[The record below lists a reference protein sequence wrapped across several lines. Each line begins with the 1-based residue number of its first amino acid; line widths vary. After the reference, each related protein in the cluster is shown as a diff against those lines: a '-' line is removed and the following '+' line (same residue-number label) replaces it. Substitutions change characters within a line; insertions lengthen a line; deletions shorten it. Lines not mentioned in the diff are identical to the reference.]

1 MVTKFAILLPALALV
16 ACSDADNR
24 SGADFNITGDFS
36 NRSDVAI
43 TADSDTGKVG
53 VKLPGF
59 EAKLNLPKAM
69 LDKSN
74 FELDG
79 VKLFPGSKVTAV
91 NVDAGSESKDN
102 SVRIAF
108 SAPAKPG
115 IVRDW
120 FVKAFTDKSVSV
132 TPNAAG
138 LSGTD
143 KDGSPFTMTLADSGG
158 DVTTGTIVMTDQ
170 SR

>member
-24 SGADFNITGDFS
+24 SSADINFSGDFS
-36 NRSDVAI
+36 NGSEVAI

-79 VKLFPGSKVTAV
+79 VKLYPGSKVTGV
-91 NVDAGSESKDN
+91 NVDAGSGSKQD

-120 FVKAFTDKSVSV
+120 FVKSFTDKSVSV
-132 TPNAAG
+132 TPSATG

-143 KDGSPFTMTLADSGG
+143 KDGSPFTMTLADAGG
-158 DVTTGTIVMTDQ
+158 AATAGTIVMTGQ
-170 SR
+170 SE

>member
-1 MVTKFAILLPALALV
+1 MATKFAILLPALALV

-24 SGADFNITGDFS
+24 SSADINFTGDFS
-36 NRSDVAI
+36 NSSDVAI

-59 EAKLNLPKAM
+59 EAKLNLPGGM

-79 VKLFPGSKVTAV
+79 VKLFPGSKVTGV
-91 NVDAGSESKDN
+91 NVDAGTGSKED
-102 SVRIAF
+102 SVKIAF

-115 IVRDW
+115 VVRAW
-120 FVKAFTDKSVSV
+120 FVKAFTDKSVRI
-132 TPNAAG
+132 TPNATG

-143 KDGSPFTMTLADSGG
+143 KDGSPFIMTLADSAGAT
-158 DVTTGTIVMTDQ
+158 TTGTIVMTGQ
-170 SR
+170 SE